1 MADVIGKTNAGGAGS
16 GGILTVTAPA
26 GVTVTATKDGKTY
39 TKTANADGVAIF
51 KGLATGTWS
60 VTITDGSQTATQ
72 TVVINADYAVVMAFF
87 SATIRITYPA
97 GSVSHVEGPN
107 GYYAQSPD
115 TSGYWEVTVP
125 AAGDYLVC
133 ADDSTTGQGVCKTV
147 TITENGQNESM
158 SLDYVLRLYN
168 AGAFASGQSL
178 VNDSTGTSGISYT
191 ENEDSI
197 NIVASN
203 SQGYTYRYFEK
214 PVDLT
219 DKSVV
224 KMTLHSNAAFT
235 ESGTLNYTI
244 GASIWADSDTDRDW
258 TSPNTKLKSLAANT
272 DYEVSVDV
280 SALSGEYYIWL
291 KFSFTNTSSGKLDI
305 DILSVEVE

>member
-1 MADVIGKTNAGGAGS
+1 MIINMSS
-16 GGILTVTAPA
+16 GGSA
-26 GVTVTATKDGKTY
+26 GKIVTVHVFYKSTVNVTCTDGKKTY
-39 TKTANADGVAIF
+39 TGVTDANYNVIF
-51 KGLATGTWS
+51 KLPKGIW
-60 VTITDGSQTATQ
+60 TITAEQDGYTSS
-72 TVVINADYAVVMAFF
+72 INVNISKDCTINISIF
-87 SATIRITYPA
+87 SATIHVTYPA
-97 GSVSHVEGPN
+97 GSSAHVEGPN
-107 GYYAQSPD
+107 FWASAPD
-115 TSGYWEVTVP
+115 TSGSWTCTVP

-133 ADDSTTGQGVCKTV
+133 ADNSTTGQGVCKTV

-178 VNDSTGTSGISYT
+178 VNDSTGTSGIRYT

-203 SQGYTYRYFEK
+203 SQGYTYRYFKK

-224 KMTLHSNAAFT
+224 KMTLHSNAAYT
-235 ESGTLNYTI
+235 ESGNLNYTI
-244 GASIWADSDTDRDW
+244 GASIWADSDTKADW
-258 TSPNTKLKSLAANT
+258 TSPNTRLKRLAANT

-291 KFSFTNTSSGKLDI
+291 KFSFTIYSSGKLDI

>member
-1 MADVIGKTNAGGAGS
+1 MGWGTGNLGGGS
-16 GGILTVTAPA
+16 GGLNFKIVSYATESELLADTPKENTIGVITSIPITGYHFGTEEPSPAAAGMVWISTGTSSAIEFNALKKNAIQVYPISAKQYIGGAWVDVTALSYQ
-26 GVTVTATKDGKTY
+26 GGEWVEWKTY
-39 TKTANADGVAIF
+39 
-51 KGLATGTWS
+51 
-60 VTITDGSQTATQ
+60 
-72 TVVINADYAVVMAFF
+72 
-87 SATIRITYPA
+87 
-97 GSVSHVEGPN
+97 
-107 GYYAQSPD
+107 
-115 TSGYWEVTVP
+115 
-125 AAGDYLVC
+125 
-133 ADDSTTGQGVCKTV
+133 
-147 TITENGQNESM
+147 
-158 SLDYVLRLYN
+158 LYN

-178 VNDSTGTSGISYT
+178 VNCSTGTSGISYT

-224 KMTLHSNAAFT
+224 KMTLHSNAAFK

-244 GASIWADSDTDRDW
+244 GASIWADSDTTNDW

>member
-1 MADVIGKTNAGGAGS
+1 MIFNVTGGGGTALNFKVVGYATKEELLAATPAENTIGIITTTEISGWAMGDYPHPYWEMSEGFLYINVKSSSYGSADLDFAVLKRGNEIRIAPISAKQYISGAWVD
-16 GGILTVTAPA
+16 VTALSYQ
-26 GVTVTATKDGKTY
+26 GGEWVEWKTY
-39 TKTANADGVAIF
+39 
-51 KGLATGTWS
+51 
-60 VTITDGSQTATQ
+60 
-72 TVVINADYAVVMAFF
+72 
-87 SATIRITYPA
+87 
-97 GSVSHVEGPN
+97 
-107 GYYAQSPD
+107 
-115 TSGYWEVTVP
+115 
-125 AAGDYLVC
+125 
-133 ADDSTTGQGVCKTV
+133 
-147 TITENGQNESM
+147 
-158 SLDYVLRLYN
+158 LYN

-178 VNDSTGTSGISYT
+178 VNDGTGTSGISYT

-203 SQGYTYRYFEK
+203 SNGYTYRYFEK

-224 KMTLHSNAAFT
+224 KMTLHSNAAYT

-244 GASIWADSDTDRDW
+244 GASIWADSDTTGDW

-291 KFSFTNTSSGKLDI
+291 KFSFTNYSSGKLDI